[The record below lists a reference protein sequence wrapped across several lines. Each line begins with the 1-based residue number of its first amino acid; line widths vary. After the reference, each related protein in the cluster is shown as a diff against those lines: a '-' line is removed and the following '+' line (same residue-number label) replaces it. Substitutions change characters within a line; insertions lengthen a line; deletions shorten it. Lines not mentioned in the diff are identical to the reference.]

1 MRATTTFRRKQFSA
15 CLPDIG
21 RADQRAKSGARVREF
36 ERPKAHFARKTPR
49 DDSTSWNPGNYLGR
63 NDYGRVL
70 GERVSAHA
78 TPGRARVS
86 SGAPIPQRPSD
97 EFRRSRASDGRE
109 RRAARARA
117 NV

>member
-36 ERPKAHFARKTPR
+36 ARKTPR

-70 GERVSAHA
+70 GARVSAHA

-97 EFRRSRASDGRE
+97 GFRRSRASDGRE